1 MKFFFIA
8 TDPPYKGFGGAN
20 IINWSFI
27 SFLLEKKHEVYLF
40 VDPPREDFENE
51 YDKKIIDML
60 FESTKKMG
68 CEVISININRKKIIK
83 KNLFQKLFSFNFE
96 DFFPTCYYSEEIYE
110 IINKKYLEIKPDILV
125 CFGAPAIH
133 WVNKIKAKKIAFSH
147 DIERISYAHLK
158 ISQLLSIKFFKN
170 IIIYLRSRIFF
181 KKMIKEF
188 NQIDLPFA
196 FSNDFRKNQLK
207 FGQKKCKHFLPPY
220 YDPQKEN
227 KFYFKKK
234 NNKFKILLV
243 GLMSTVNRTQ
253 LNLLEN
259 KVLPYLEKNYDVNQI
274 ELHLIGIKKE
284 KLTNNLKKKNYIFA
298 RGFVED
304 YHSELFSCDLFY
316 CYTPLE
322 LGFRTRLLDALALG
336 KPIITSELD
345 AVSFP
350 FLKNDHNCYIIK
362 NNNNVGKKIIE
373 IILNSEQNKIIGK
386 NARKSFLENCTFE
399 TAGEKLEKEIIKLI
413 NY

>member
-1 MKFFFIA
+1 
-8 TDPPYKGFGGAN
+8 
-20 IINWSFI
+20 
-27 SFLLEKKHEVYLF
+27 
-40 VDPPREDFENE
+40 
-51 YDKKIIDML
+51 
-60 FESTKKMG
+60 
-68 CEVISININRKKIIK
+68 
-83 KNLFQKLFSFNFE
+83 
-96 DFFPTCYYSEEIYE
+96 
-110 IINKKYLEIKPDILV
+110 
-125 CFGAPAIH
+125 
-133 WVNKIKAKKIAFSH
+133 
-147 DIERISYAHLK
+147 
-158 ISQLLSIKFFKN
+158 
-170 IIIYLRSRIFF
+170 
-181 KKMIKEF
+181 
-188 NQIDLPFA
+188 
-196 FSNDFRKNQLK
+196 
-207 FGQKKCKHFLPPY
+207 
-220 YDPQKEN
+220 
-227 KFYFKKK
+227 
-234 NNKFKILLV
+234 
-243 GLMSTVNRTQ
+243 MSTVNRTQ

-259 KVLPYLEKNYDVNQI
+259 KILPYLEKNYDVNQI
-274 ELHLIGIKKE
+274 ELHLIGTKKE

-362 NNNNVGKKIIE
+362 NNDNVGKKILE

-399 TAGEKLEKEIIKLI
+399 TAGEKFEKEIIKLI